1 MRAGFIA
8 SFVTTLTFSGAV
20 FAQSGAKLVIVE
32 NFAPKAGFALETDDA
47 QVLSKAGCLEA
58 LTRIDFDGRLQ
69 PSLASEWKQVAPDSW
84 EFTLRPDVKFQNG
97 QPLTAHAV
105 ADALNLALK
114 APAPSRG
121 FSPRVIKSVEAVSD
135 KVVRIVTPA
144 ASNLTPFRLANPN
157 TGILAPAA
165 YKDGKIDPVGNCTGP
180 FTLTYVNVQQNL
192 LLKRNDAYWGEKA
205 AVAQAEVRFIPD
217 ANVRATQLRTGEAQI
232 ARTLPATSLAT
243 LKKTNGLK
251 VFSAPTPRTSGL
263 LINNKKAPL
272 DNAKVR
278 QAIQAALDLNG
289 IAASIY
295 EGTVEPAIGPFAPAE
310 PWAPKGAAPAA
321 LNVAKAKALL
331 AEAGIRPGSLKL
343 ELFAYNEK
351 GEFKDVAAIV
361 QEQLK
366 AIGIEASIRAA
377 DYAALEPDILAG
389 RYDLALL
396 SRSHLTDV
404 ADPAGYL
411 ASDYGCKG
419 GYNLSHYCDPEYDAR
434 LEAAAA
440 ESDPAKRYVDLSANW
455 PRSCRRRPV
464 NAFLIH
470 ETGHDA
476 SSSEGPE
483 LPPASAGTLH
493 ADDADQARLTQGW
506 PAGHAPAGEHR
517 LGAGAADAA
526 PCHRFRREFRHV
538 AFRLPSTRRSWP

>member
-1 MRAGFIA
+1 MPEDEAPNAFPPFVLSDRRDGNSNNNGVVIMRAGFIA
-8 SFVTTLTFSGAV
+8 SFVTGLTFSGAV
-20 FAQSGAKLVIVE
+20 FAQTGAKLVIVE

-58 LTRIDFDGRLQ
+58 LTRIDFDGRLK
-69 PSLASEWKQVAPDSW
+69 PSLATGWTQVAPDTW
-84 EFTLRPDVKFQNG
+84 DFTLRPGVKFQNG
-97 QPLTAHAV
+97 EPVTAQAV
-105 ADALNLALK
+105 AGALNLLLK

-121 FSPRVIKSVEAVSD
+121 FSPRLIKSVEAASD
-135 KVVRIVTPA
+135 GVVRIVTPA
-144 ASNLTPFRLANPN
+144 ASMLTPFRLANPS

-165 YKDGKIDPVGNCTGP
+165 YKDGKIDPVGHCTGA
-180 FTLTYVNVQQNL
+180 FTVTQVNGQQNI

-205 AVAQAEVRFIPD
+205 AIAQAEVRFIPD

-232 ARTLPATSLAT
+232 ARTIPATSLAT
-243 LKKTNGLK
+243 LKKASGLK

-310 PWAPKGAAPAA
+310 PWAPKEAAPAA
-321 LNVAKAKALL
+321 FNVAKAKALL
-331 AEAGIRPGSLKL
+331 AEAGVQPGSLKL
-343 ELFAYNEK
+343 EIMAYNEK
-351 GEFKDVAAIV
+351 VEFKDIAAIV

-366 AIGIEASIRAA
+366 AIGIEVKIRVAEF
-377 DYAALEPDILAG
+377 AALEPDMLAG

-404 ADPAGYL
+404 ADPAGFL
-411 ASDYGCKG
+411 DSDYGCKG
-419 GYNLSHYCDPEYDAR
+419 GFNLSHHCDPDYDAK
-434 LEAAAA
+434 LALAAA
-440 ESDPAKRYVDLSANW
+440 ESDPAKRYAIYGELA
-455 PRSCRRRPV
+455 RKLQEKAV

-470 ETGHDA
+470 ETAHDA
-476 SSSEGPE
+476 TSSKVKNYRQHPLG
-483 LPPASAGTLH
+483 H
-493 ADDADQARLTQGW
+493 YILTAQI
-506 PAGHAPAGEHR
+506 A
-517 LGAGAADAA
+517 LD
-526 PCHRFRREFRHV
+526 
-538 AFRLPSTRRSWP
+538 